1 VTGFGYDLAMK
12 TLEEIL
18 APLADKTYDELK
30 PVAIKIG
37 LSVDTLYK
45 ITKGYT
51 RRPSFEH
58 VRKIAGY
65 VERKKYSPA
74 LANDPPA

>member
-1 VTGFGYDLAMK
+1 ME
-12 TLEEIL
+12 TLDEIL

-30 PVAIKIG
+30 PIAPVIG

-51 RRPSFEH
+51 RRPSFQH
-58 VRKIAGY
+58 VRLIAEY
-65 VERKKYSPA
+65 TTAKRKRKPA
-74 LANDPPA
+74 Q

>member
-1 VTGFGYDLAMK
+1 MK
-12 TLEEIL
+12 TLDEIL

-30 PVAIKIG
+30 PVALEIG

-58 VRKIAGY
+58 VRKIASY
-65 VERKKYSPA
+65 KERASRKC
-74 LANDPPA
+74 

>member
-1 VTGFGYDLAMK
+1 MK
-12 TLEEIL
+12 TLDEIL
-18 APLADKTYDELK
+18 APLADKTYDELR
-30 PVAIKIG
+30 PIALTIG

-58 VRKIAGY
+58 VRKIAAY
-65 VERKKYSPA
+65 KAPRARK
-74 LANDPPA
+74 

>member
-1 VTGFGYDLAMK
+1 MVYATPMK
-12 TLEEIL
+12 TLDEIL

-30 PVAIKIG
+30 PVAIEIG

-58 VRKIAGY
+58 VRKIAAY
-65 VERKKYSPA
+65 KAPRAHK
-74 LANDPPA
+74 

>member
-1 VTGFGYDLAMK
+1 MK
-12 TLEEIL
+12 TLDEIL
-18 APLADKTYDELK
+18 APIADKTYDELK
-30 PVAIKIG
+30 PVAAEIG

-58 VRKIAGY
+58 VRKIALYHAAGGNP
-65 VERKKYSPA
+65 VSPQSA
-74 LANDPPA
+74 SVPSPS

>member
-1 VTGFGYDLAMK
+1 MLRPMK
-12 TLEEIL
+12 TLDEIL
-18 APLADKTYDELK
+18 APLQEKTYDELK
-30 PVAIKIG
+30 PVALAIG

-58 VRKIAGY
+58 VRKIALYTGS
-65 VERKKYSPA
+65 RRRA
-74 LANDPPA
+74 AR

>member
-1 VTGFGYDLAMK
+1 MK
-12 TLEEIL
+12 TLDEIL

-30 PVAIKIG
+30 PVAVQIG

-65 VERKKYSPA
+65 KARRKSQVLDDTPA
-74 LANDPPA
+74 SADVASAS